1 VTPPPTTPQPHVLT
15 ERPIQFRGGA
25 LSAHLLK
32 LAGWTVLWDGLPTRQ
47 GLLVFYPHTS
57 NWDFPLCLLARRSV
71 GVPAAF
77 WAKDSLFAWP
87 LFGRWLRWVNGL
99 PVDRSAP
106 GGLVPQMV
114 ERMRMARERDELL
127 WLALT
132 PEGTRSH
139 GTGWRS
145 GFYRIAVE
153 AEVPVAL
160 VHMDFGR
167 KVVGVHSVLR
177 LCGDPAAD
185 MAEIARRYAGVRGYR
200 PESAAPITLS

>member
-1 VTPPPTTPQPHVLT
+1 ML
-15 ERPIQFRGGA
+15 
-25 LSAHLLK
+25 
-32 LAGWTVLWDGLPTRQ
+32 GWQVLWNGLPTRQ

-57 NWDFPLCLLARRSV
+57 NWDFPLCLLARRAV

-87 LFGRWLRWVNGL
+87 LFGRWLHWVGGL
-99 PVDRSAP
+99 PVNRREP

-114 ERMRMARERDELL
+114 RRMQAARERDEVL

-132 PEGTRSH
+132 PEGTRAQ

-145 GFYRIAVE
+145 GFYRIALE
-153 AEVPVAL
+153 ADVPVAL

-167 KVVGVHSVLR
+167 RIVGVHSCLR
-177 LCGDPAAD
+177 LCGDEAAD

-200 PESAAPITLS
+200 PEMASPITLA